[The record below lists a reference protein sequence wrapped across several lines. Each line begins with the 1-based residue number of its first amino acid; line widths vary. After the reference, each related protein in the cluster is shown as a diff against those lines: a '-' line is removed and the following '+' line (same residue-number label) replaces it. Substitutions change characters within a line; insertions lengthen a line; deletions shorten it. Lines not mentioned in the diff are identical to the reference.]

1 METMNYTF
9 VILLGLMVSTAIT
22 LIIRI
27 IKSER
32 KRKQFSTTM
41 KIGDSV
47 YSPILNDKVEGEV
60 LEVNTDTVVIKV
72 TVPKSRVYPK
82 K

>member
-1 METMNYTF
+1 MNYTF
-9 VILLGLMVSTAIT
+9 LILLGLMVSTAIT

-72 TVPKSRVYPK
+72 TVFKNRVYPK